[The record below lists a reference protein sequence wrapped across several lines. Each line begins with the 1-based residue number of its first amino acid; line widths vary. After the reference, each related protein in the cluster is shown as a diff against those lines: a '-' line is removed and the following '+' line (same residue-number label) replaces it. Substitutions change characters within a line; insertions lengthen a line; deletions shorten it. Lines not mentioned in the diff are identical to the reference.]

1 MGLSYRK
8 SFKLKNGSRINVSK
22 SGVGF
27 SYGVKGFRISHNT
40 KGTFLNINFA
50 GFNHRKKLD
59 FKNLFK
65 GSSSNAEEN
74 SVNIDSETIKFDK
87 DFDFCFRENKEW
99 KQEKIT
105 SFLKN
110 NSLINFVIVLTFIL
124 FPLCLIGIILIIM
137 RSKKEK
143 EIKVLLKEEALSQ
156 TIIEECDELEKE
168 INLFEPTILEEV
180 PFTLACVR
188 DYTDFLVPTLILQD
202 LECYFLKSGLLIFN
216 KKSAFLI
223 PYDEISISKEQQ
235 LASALEV
242 PKNAYVV
249 DTTYEHVDKDGSKS
263 KRYKDNDK
271 IYIIRAFE
279 INISTKIYMNIP
291 LLCFE
296 ETKAE
301 EIIKLVEKIKSFR

>member
-8 SFKLKNGSRINVSK
+8 SFKLKNGSRINISK

-27 SYGVKGFRISHNT
+27 SYGIKGFRISHNT

-50 GFNHRKKLD
+50 GFNYRKKID

-65 GSSSNAEEN
+65 WGTSNREEN
-74 SVNIDSETIKFDK
+74 IAHIDTETIKFDN

-99 KQEKIT
+99 EQEKIT

-110 NSLINFVIVLTFIL
+110 NSLINFVIVLSFIL
-124 FPLCLIGIILIIM
+124 FPLCFIGIILIIL
-137 RSKKEK
+137 RCKKVK
-143 EIKVLLKEEALSQ
+143 EIKTILKEEALAQ
-156 TIIEECDELEKE
+156 TIIEECDELEKN
-168 INLFEPTILEEV
+168 INLFEAITLEEI

-188 DYTDFLVPTLILQD
+188 DFTDFLTPTLIFQD
-202 LECYFLKSGLLIFN
+202 LECYFLKSGLLLFSN
-216 KKSAFLI
+216 KKAFI
-223 PYDEISISKEQQ
+223 VPYNEISVSKEQH
-235 LASALEV
+235 LASAIEV

-249 DTTYEHVDKDGSKS
+249 DTTYEHVNKDGSKN

-271 IYIIRAFE
+271 IHIIRAFE
-279 INISTKIYMNIP
+279 INISTKIYTNIP
-291 LLCFE
+291 ILCFE

-301 EIIKLVEKIKSFR
+301 EFIKLIEKIKNG